1 MPKGIKQEKIGISLR
16 QGLQSEPSK
25 KWAGQSSNTIHM
37 KSATNVIIVILVLAT
52 VAAGGAAAY
61 FYNQLQQDPREQVQ
75 AEIDTLVARIGELMV
90 LPEGEQPT
98 VATVSDIELL
108 REQPFFANA
117 KNGDRVLIY
126 TSARK
131 AILYDPVANKIVE
144 IAPINIGENQ
154 INPPESEVIPEPTPE
169 PTPELSEEQ

>member
-1 MPKGIKQEKIGISLR
+1 
-16 QGLQSEPSK
+16 
-25 KWAGQSSNTIHM
+25 M
-37 KSATNVIIVILVLAT
+37 KSTTNVIIGVLILVVLT
-52 VAAGGAAAY
+52 TGGAAAY
-61 FYNQLQQDPREQVQ
+61 FYNQLQQNPQVQ
-75 AEIDTLVARIGELMV
+75 VQEEIDKLVAQVGELLV
-90 LPEGEQPT
+90 LPEGEAPT

-144 IAPINIGENQ
+144 IAPINLGENQ
-154 INPPESEVIPEPTPE
+154 INPPESEIA
-169 PTPELSEEQ
+169 

>member
-1 MPKGIKQEKIGISLR
+1 
-16 QGLQSEPSK
+16 
-25 KWAGQSSNTIHM
+25 M
-37 KSATNVIIVILVLAT
+37 KSTTNVIIGVLILVVLT
-52 VAAGGAAAY
+52 TGGAAAY
-61 FYNQLQQDPREQVQ
+61 FYNQLQQNPQVQ
-75 AEIDTLVARIGELMV
+75 VQEEIDTLVAQVGELLV
-90 LPEGEQPT
+90 LPEGEAPT

-144 IAPINIGENQ
+144 IAPINLGENQ
-154 INPPESEVIPEPTPE
+154 INPPESESEVITEPTPE
-169 PTPELSEEQ
+169 PTSESSEEQ